1 MHRIGNKPVL
11 CIFLAQ
17 LLMKN
22 KDMNCQEKY
31 QSDGD
36 TAMENQNNGE
46 LIRDHAEE
54 TGGEGNYNQCK
65 QQPSFRSQFLSVS
78 NGMDGTQQQK
88 DHRCQLVDMYTGQ
101 RDHNSNKE
109 ADQQCDVQK
118 FLHIATGS
126 LVAGMVLTPQMK

>member
-1 MHRIGNKPVL
+1 
-11 CIFLAQ
+11 
-17 LLMKN
+17 
-22 KDMNCQEKY
+22 
-31 QSDGD
+31 
-36 TAMENQNNGE
+36 MENQDNGE
-46 LIRDHAEE
+46 LIEDHAEQA
-54 TGGEGNYNQCK
+54 GSKGNHNQCK

-78 NGMDGTQQQK
+78 NGMDDAQQQK
-88 DHRCQLVDMYTGQ
+88 QDRYQLMDMYTGQ